1 MAKSLHENDY
11 LSVTLNDKGYVRI
24 LQKTGGVVIIP
35 MLGEKFIL
43 IEHQRGNEVLLEFPR
58 GFLEAGESHHE
69 GGLRELKEELNL
81 DAVSH
86 SILGELRTD
95 SGLIRDN
102 IAAVK
107 CRLNNL
113 DGIVL
118 QHSEGVLAWRELTFS
133 EVLNE
138 VKSGGIK
145 DNFTLASLM
154 LLAAQKD

>member
-1 MAKSLHENDY
+1 LAKSLHENGY
-11 LSVTLNDKGYVRI
+11 LNVTLNEKGYVRI

-69 GGLRELKEELNL
+69 GGVRELKEELNL
-81 DAVSH
+81 EAVSH
-86 SILGELRTD
+86 RVLGEVRTD

-102 IAAVK
+102 IAAVTY
-107 CRLNNL
+107 RLNSL

-133 EVLNE
+133 EVLEE

-154 LLAAQKD
+154 LLFAQKD

>member
-58 GFLEAGESHHE
+58 GFLEADESHHE

-102 IAAVK
+102 IVAVK
-107 CRLNNL
+107 CRLNSL
-113 DGIVL
+113 DGIAL

-154 LLAAQKD
+154 LLVAQKD